1 MPDAGPAKRRIKVD
15 VKLPMLNWVALPKS
29 KIENTVFATIDD
41 ENVHEKY
48 DFSDFENAFKIAAPA
63 NGAEHSKSVKK
74 KAEEKAKTLT
84 MGRAKGPT
92 SVLDM
97 TRARNLGIATR
108 RLGMSPDDVV
118 AAVIAMDTENI
129 TPEKAELLRNDFFPQ
144 EDELAAIKERVAND
158 EKLAPLDQFLLKLAE
173 MPRGKERLSLIM
185 AMETTTENVTRIKP
199 QAISVLVAATSLMQS
214 AKLAKVLEIILAY
227 GNHMNSG
234 RRGGAWG
241 FKLTVFDRLI
251 DTKSTDRRTNLMHY
265 VEAALKKTDPDAC
278 TFADELVEV
287 EAAGAVSLQALAQ
300 DLATAKHTLLKV
312 GQELEAEP
320 DNANMVAFKAKLEPK
335 VEEAA
340 KELEEATSSFQ
351 QVLAYFAET
360 TLTEPTAFFAVF
372 SRLTKAFEAAAKE
385 NTVRARKAQ
394 KAKEAQEAQ
403 ESRTH
408 KPKGVREV
416 LQTDVNAESTTD
428 GGADGGGGD
437 GSPQNGGA
445 GMLAQ
450 VSEVGDGTLDAL
462 IGEMKKTAFR
472 RKEGMNKQATR
483 RRMSMRGPGGGRAS
497 VRSPTRDQY
506 SAARPWLK

>member
-1 MPDAGPAKRRIKVD
+1 M
-15 VKLPMLNWVALPKS
+15 
-29 KIENTVFATIDD
+29 
-41 ENVHEKY
+41 
-48 DFSDFENAFKIAAPA
+48 
-63 NGAEHSKSVKK
+63 
-74 KAEEKAKTLT
+74 
-84 MGRAKGPT
+84 
-92 SVLDM
+92 
-97 TRARNLGIATR
+97 
-108 RLGMSPDDVV
+108 
-118 AAVIAMDTENI
+118 
-129 TPEKAELLRNDFFPQ
+129 
-144 EDELAAIKERVAND
+144 
-158 EKLAPLDQFLLKLAE
+158 
-173 MPRGKERLSLIM
+173 
-185 AMETTTENVTRIKP
+185 
-199 QAISVLVAATSLMQS
+199 
-214 AKLAKVLEIILAY
+214 
-227 GNHMNSG
+227 
-234 RRGGAWG
+234 
-241 FKLTVFDRLI
+241 
-251 DTKSTDRRTNLMHY
+251 
-265 VEAALKKTDPDAC
+265 
-278 TFADELVEV
+278 
-287 EAAGAVSLQALAQ
+287 
-300 DLATAKHTLLKV
+300 
-312 GQELEAEP
+312 
-320 DNANMVAFKAKLEPK
+320 
-335 VEEAA
+335 
-340 KELEEATSSFQ
+340 
-351 QVLAYFAET
+351 LAYFAET

-416 LQTDVNAESTTD
+416 LQTDVNAEATTD